1 MSLHI
6 GPSSV
11 VLAWPLGFEVLVR
24 MTVVE
29 KLVSCQ
35 HHGKS
40 GKASFL
46 HIDILVVILV
56 KCPAVPLG
64 AKSCVSIQ
72 LSSSPV
78 WISRSF
84 SSWWYD

>member
-11 VLAWPLGFEVLVR
+11 VLAWPLVFELLVR
-24 MTVVE
+24 MAVVE

-35 HHGKS
+35 HRGKS

-46 HIDILVVILV
+46 HVDILVVILL
-56 KCPAVPLG
+56 KC
-64 AKSCVSIQ
+64 
-72 LSSSPV
+72 SSSAFRGEILRQYPA
-78 WISRSF
+78 
-84 SSWWYD
+84 